1 MQGWSGKYKKARTLV
16 LSFINV
22 IFNHDCRVVVEGP
35 HLDGLSAGNGFWPQI
50 GIGEGRVEA
59 RPAFLCSVRVVHL
72 EEHQLVLPHLG
83 EVKPSVLACVLGV
96 EEVLRDS
103 VVFTIPLNY
112 MDENR
117 S

>member
-1 MQGWSGKYKKARTLV
+1 MLRGWSGKYRKARTLQ
-16 LSFINV
+16 LSFICEV
-22 IFNHDCRVVVEGP
+22 FFNREITKESP
-35 HLDGLSAGNGFWPQI
+35 HLDGLSAGNILLPQI
-50 GIGEGRVEA
+50 GIREGRVEA
-59 RPAFLCSVRVVHL
+59 GPAFPCRVRVVHL

-83 EVKPSVLACVLGV
+83 EVEPSVLGRVLGV